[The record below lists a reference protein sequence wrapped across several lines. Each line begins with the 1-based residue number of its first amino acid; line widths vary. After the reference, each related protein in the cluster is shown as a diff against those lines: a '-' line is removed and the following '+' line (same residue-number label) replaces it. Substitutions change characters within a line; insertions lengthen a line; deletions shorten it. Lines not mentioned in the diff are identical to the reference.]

1 MCFFTFPDLKVG
13 AIDLQLFIFLAWV
26 ALNYSLI
33 VFNNVLIRT
42 FKKKKKMKQL
52 NIVQSKQSIM
62 GLFAEPSRDPVLVKN
77 QTGHYFLVLPLA
89 QKNWQ
94 ELFFH
99 LYQLPENI
107 FVQQNEIV
115 TKYDNIDAVCGSMK
129 GLLSSSQE
137 FARNKQEE
145 IELEQGKWKI

>member
-1 MCFFTFPDLKVG
+1 
-13 AIDLQLFIFLAWV
+13 
-26 ALNYSLI
+26 
-33 VFNNVLIRT
+33 
-42 FKKKKKMKQL
+42 MKQL